1 MTEHVPE
8 KTAVPTTAPLS
19 SATTAEPSKIEES
32 AKLKLMDAVQNL
44 IAGHRIARAKVWN
57 PYEALTKDGVD
68 VRTIKAVPG
77 SLTQPAPIPDTIAS
91 LASLGLV
98 ERRMFGLEKADVGQ
112 TVTTMSEGDFQAE
125 REKRRR
131 AYVRWGKGETATF
144 LSGNCSYFAAVTVG
158 LLASENGLQV
168 LPRDAVVELFGFSS
182 SDGHA
187 FLVVNRED
195 GVLSQPTTWGPDAF
209 VIDQWF
215 ARQRRGEP
223 GSFAVK
229 DVTGGTDDKYF
240 DPFFNTF
247 ISTTMRGPTKFTYD
261 LLADPRDP
269 V

>member
-8 KTAVPTTAPLS
+8 KTTVPTAESLS
-19 SATTAEPSKIEES
+19 S
-32 AKLKLMDAVQNL
+32 AKLKLMDAVQDL

-57 PYEALTKDGVD
+57 PYESLTKDNVD
-68 VRTIKAVPG
+68 VLTIKAVPG

-91 LASLGLV
+91 LASLSLV
-98 ERRMFGLEKADVGQ
+98 ERRKFGLEQAGERA
-112 TVTTMSEGDFQAE
+112 TVTTMSEREFQDE
-125 REKRRR
+125 RERRRR
-131 AYVRWGKGETATF
+131 AYVRWGKGETRTF
-144 LSGNCSYFAAVTVG
+144 LSGNCSYFAGVTLG
-158 LLASENGLQV
+158 LLASEDGLKV

-195 GVLSQPTTWGPDAF
+195 GTLSQPTTWGPDAF

-223 GSFAVK
+223 GSYAVK
-229 DVTGGTDDKYF
+229 DVTGGTDHKYF
-240 DPFFNTF
+240 DPFFNAF
-247 ISTTMRGPTKFTYD
+247 ISTAMRGPTKFTYD

-269 V
+269 L

>member
-8 KTAVPTTAPLS
+8 KTAV
-19 SATTAEPSKIEES
+19 ATTEPPSS

-44 IAGHRIARAKVWN
+44 IAGHRIARARVWN
-57 PYEALTKDGVD
+57 PYEALTRDNVE
-68 VRTIKAVPG
+68 VRTIKAEPG
-77 SLTQPAPIPDTIAS
+77 PLTQPAPIPDTIAS
-91 LASLGLV
+91 VDSLGLV
-98 ERRMFGLEKADVGQ
+98 ERRKFGLEKAGVGG
-112 TVTTMSEGDFQAE
+112 TVITMSEGEFQAE

-144 LSGNCSYFAAVTVG
+144 LSGNCSYFAAVTLG
-158 LLASENGLQV
+158 LLASENGLKV

-187 FLVVNRED
+187 FLVVNRKD

-229 DVTGGTDDKYF
+229 DVTGEKGGKYV
-240 DPFFNTF
+240 DPFFTTF
-247 ISTTMRGPTKFTYD
+247 ISTPMRGPTKFTYD
-261 LLADPRDP
+261 VLADPRDP
-269 V
+269 T